1 MDLHQ
6 LRVFAAVFRNRSFSR
21 ASEQIHLTQPTVSDH
36 IKDLEQELGCKL
48 FDRLGRTILPTREA
62 EVLYEHA
69 EEVFDKVEVMR
80 EAVGRVRSEVSGL
93 LIMGAS
99 TIPGTYVLPRALADF
114 KSSYPS
120 VSFQIVV
127 DDSKGIVDR
136 VAQHDLLC
144 GIVGSQVTHDDV
156 IYQPLMDDE
165 LIAVAAPSFS
175 DAGPMSL
182 GDLIRLPL
190 VLREE
195 GSGTRMEIEH
205 ILHDRGLSVDE
216 TRIAGIFG
224 STDAVKQAVK
234 AGFGVSI
241 LSRVSVADELAYG
254 ALREIPLDGAG
265 MKRKFYVV
273 THRKRTLPVSYRA
286 FIEHLA
292 RFASQL

>member
-69 EEVFDKVEVMR
+69 AEVFDKVEVMR
-80 EAVGRVRSEVSGL
+80 EAVTRVSSEVSGL
-93 LIMGAS
+93 LIIGAS

-114 KSSYPS
+114 KNSCPS

-127 DDSKGIVDR
+127 DDSKGIVER
-136 VAQHDLLC
+136 VARHDLLC
-144 GIVGSQVTHDDV
+144 GIVGSQVPHDDV
-156 IYQPLMDDE
+156 TYQPLMDDE
-165 LIAVAAPSFS
+165 LIAVAAPSFT
-175 DAGPMSL
+175 DAGFMSL
-182 GDLIRLPL
+182 ADLIRLPL

-195 GSGTRMEIEH
+195 GSGTRMEIER
-205 ILHDRGLSVDE
+205 ILHDRGISIDGTL
-216 TRIAGIFG
+216 IAGIFG

-254 ALREIPLDGAG
+254 ALREIQLEGSG

>member
-62 EVLYEHA
+62 DVLYEHA

-114 KSSYPS
+114 KSSHPS

-136 VAQHDLLC
+136 VARHDLLC

-195 GSGTRMEIEH
+195 GSGTRMEIER

-241 LSRVSVADELAYG
+241 LSRVSVADELACG

-265 MKRKFYVV
+265 LKRKFYVV
-273 THRKRTLPVSYRA
+273 THRKRTLPVSHRA
-286 FIEHLA
+286 FVEHLC